1 MATNIL
7 DAFFVTFGLDASG
20 FKKGEREINEG
31 TARLKEENKKSFTM
45 MEDSSKRLGES
56 LKGVR
61 NEVVGLGVAF
71 LGARSITGFLTD
83 MAMGAASADRLGQTL
98 GMSAK
103 QVWAWRQAFVTVGGS
118 NGDADATLQTV
129 QRAKFG
135 YTMGRL
141 DPMQQAFYGRLGVT
155 GDDLRNSDPG
165 EILRKI
171 AGASGRMSKE
181 DFANAAGQIGLSQ
194 PTIYLLQQG
203 QASVDQLI
211 QQFGANGD
219 KQEELAKKTEAAQRE
234 LAVLN
239 AKLQEKLVPVLI
251 ELIPV
256 LQQGVDLLSELLDY
270 ISNGPGKDAPWY
282 KRAPRDAWTG
292 DKNAGDYI
300 GDAIGGATGDW
311 IKKHFGAKSGGILDS
326 LDEALGMGK
335 TPSTGAAP
343 SGGVATGGHDPIV
356 AGLIQRGVPAHVAI
370 GARAGIEAEGG
381 LRQPRG
387 GGYKGRAFGIGQ
399 WLGDRKKELF
409 NRYGPN
415 PSLSQQLDFLVWEM
429 RGGDRGGGRV
439 LGSKSPYEALHN
451 YITHFMRP
459 QGANWQ
465 NARDWRADMM
475 RGAQYLR
482 QYRGGGGITI
492 GSMTVHTQATDG
504 HKMIRD
510 VRAAAQRR
518 HAVSQADRVVNP

>member
-7 DAFFVTFGLDASG
+7 DAFFVTFGIDASG

-31 TARLKEENKKSFTM
+31 TARLKEENKKSFTA
-45 MEDSSKRLGES
+45 METSGKRLGET

-71 LGARSITGFLTD
+71 LGARSITGFLAD

-98 GMSAK
+98 GMSTR
-103 QVWAWRQAFVTVGGS
+103 QVWAWRKAFGTVGGS
-118 NGDADATLQTV
+118 EGDADASLQTI
-129 QRAKFG
+129 QRSK
-135 YTMGRL
+135 YSYRMGQL
-141 DPMQQAFYGRLGVT
+141 DPMQAAIYGRLGVT
-155 GDDLRNSDPG
+155 GDDLQNSDPG

-181 DFANAAGQIGLSQ
+181 DFANYAGQLGLSQ
-194 PTIYLLQQG
+194 STIYLLQKG
-203 QASVDQLI
+203 QASVDDLVRK
-211 QQFGANGD
+211 FEASAD
-219 KQEELAKKTEAAQRE
+219 KQEELAKQTEEAQQKLAE
-234 LAVLN
+234 LN
-239 AKLQEKLVPVLI
+239 SQLQEALVPVLL
-251 ELIPV
+251 ELVPV
-256 LQQGVDLLSELLDY
+256 LQEGVDLLSEFLSY
-270 ISNGPGKDAPWY
+270 IRNGPGKDAPWY
-282 KRAPRDAWTG
+282 KRIPHDAWTG
-292 DKNAGDYI
+292 DKNAGDYV
-300 GDAIGGATGDW
+300 GDAIGGSFGDW
-311 IKKHFGAKSGGILDS
+311 IKRNFGAKSGGILDS
-326 LDEALGMGK
+326 LDNAMGMGK
-335 TPSTGAAP
+335 TPSGAPAP
-343 SGGVATGGHDPIV
+343 GGASTSGGHDPIV

-387 GGYKGRAFGIGQ
+387 GGYMGRAFGIGQ

-409 NRYGPN
+409 RRFGPN
-415 PSLSQQLDFLVWEM
+415 PTLAQQLDFLVWEM
-429 RGGDRGGGRV
+429 RGGDRGGGKV
-439 LGSKSPYEALHN
+439 MGSRSPYEALHN

-475 RGAQYLR
+475 RGTQYLR
-482 QYRGGGGITI
+482 QYRGGGITI
-492 GSMTVHTQATDG
+492 GNMTVNTQATDG

-518 HAVSQADRVVNP
+518 HAVAQADRVVNP